1 MRKSSKIE
9 LFLIFYFQYGLDG
22 IITVFAIESQNL

>member
-9 LFLIFYFQYGLDG
+9 LFLIFFQYGLDG
-22 IITVFAIESQNL
+22 IITVLCYESQNL